1 MEIKQITAPTL
12 TKEAWLKARN
22 FDIFYQFKVLKMW
35 QRDIAKEHRLSVDR
49 VKHIIAEQKL
59 ANGVKK

>member
-1 MEIKQITAPTL
+1 
-12 TKEAWLKARN
+12 
-22 FDIFYQFKVLKMW
+22 MW